1 MGRLGNK
8 VALVT
13 GGAMGIGAAHCRELA
28 AHGAKVVLCDVADEA
43 GMLLAKEIGATYMH
57 LDVSKED
64 EWTSVVEE
72 VVESLGNIDILIN
85 NAGIAKSTPIGSA
98 KTEDWDRVI
107 AVNLTGT
114 FFGMRAVAA
123 SMKAAGGGVIV
134 NTSSVA
140 GLVGTPGIS
149 AYVASKWGVRG
160 MTKSAAMDLG
170 PDNIRV
176 FSIHPGAIDTPM
188 SPAGDR
194 EPRGQIITRWGQAEE
209 VAKMMLFLVTDATFS
224 TGSEFVIDGGFTAR

>member
-1 MGRLGNK
+1 MGRLDNK
-8 VALVT
+8 VAIVT

-28 AHGAKVVLCDVADEA
+28 AQGAKVVLCDVADGE
-43 GMLLAKEIGATYMH
+43 GMALAAEIGALYLH
-57 LDVSKED
+57 LDVSNEE
-64 EWTSVVEE
+64 EWTAVVDK
-72 VVESLGNIDILIN
+72 VVESLGNVDILIN
-85 NAGIAKSTPIGSA
+85 NAGIARSTPIATA
-98 KTEDWDRVI
+98 KTEDWNLVI

-149 AYVASKWGVRG
+149 AYVASKWGIRG

-176 FSIHPGAIDTPM
+176 FSIHPGAIETPM

-194 EPRGQIITRWGQAEE
+194 EPRGQIITRWGQPQE